1 MASLLFNL
9 PLSFPLLVLGLSS
22 VDSLTQFCHREERV
36 MPKLRKIRERLVPTE
51 KKTCLVDVSTNKM
64 FSILASDDFA
74 RFLDGL
80 VVQTEN
86 NNQQKSTKEIANV

>member
-1 MASLLFNL
+1 M
-9 PLSFPLLVLGLSS
+9 
-22 VDSLTQFCHREERV
+22 TRI
-36 MPKLRKIRERLVPTE
+36 RKVRERLVPTE

-74 RFLDGL
+74 RFLNGL

-86 NNQQKSTKEIANV
+86 NNQQKTTREIANV

>member
-1 MASLLFNL
+1 M
-9 PLSFPLLVLGLSS
+9 
-22 VDSLTQFCHREERV
+22 TRI
-36 MPKLRKIRERLVPTE
+36 RKVRERLVPTE
-51 KKTCLVDVSTNKM
+51 KKTCLVDVSTSKM

-86 NNQQKSTKEIANV
+86 NNQLKSTKEIANV

>member
-1 MASLLFNL
+1 M
-9 PLSFPLLVLGLSS
+9 
-22 VDSLTQFCHREERV
+22 TRI
-36 MPKLRKIRERLVPTE
+36 RKVRERLVPTE
-51 KKTCLVDVSTNKM
+51 KKTCLVDITTNKM

-86 NNQQKSTKEIANV
+86 NNQQKPTREIANV

>member
-1 MASLLFNL
+1 LASLLFNL
-9 PLSFPLLVLGLSS
+9 PLSFPLLVLGLSI
-22 VDSLTQFCHREERV
+22 VDSLSQFPNRENV
-36 MPKLRKIRERLVPTE
+36 MPRLRKVRERLVPTE
-51 KKTCLVDVSTNKM
+51 KKTSLVDISTSKM

-86 NNQQKSTKEIANV
+86 GNQLKPTKEIVNV

>member
-1 MASLLFNL
+1 
-9 PLSFPLLVLGLSS
+9 
-22 VDSLTQFCHREERV
+22 
-36 MPKLRKIRERLVPTE
+36 MPRLRRMRERLVPTE
-51 KKTCLVDVSTNKM
+51 KKTCLVDVSTSKM

-86 NNQQKSTKEIANV
+86 DNQLKSTKEIANV

>member
-1 MASLLFNL
+1 M
-9 PLSFPLLVLGLSS
+9 G
-22 VDSLTQFCHREERV
+22 
-36 MPKLRKIRERLVPTE
+36 KLKRIRGKLVPTE
-51 KKTCLVDVSTNKM
+51 KKTCMVDLTTNKM

-86 NNQQKSTKEIANV
+86 GNQNKPTQEICNV

>member
-1 MASLLFNL
+1 MASLLVNL
-9 PLSFPLLVLGLSS
+9 PLSIPLLVLGLSS
-22 VDSLTQFCHREERV
+22 VDSLTQFCHREIV
-36 MPKLRKIRERLVPTE
+36 MPRIRKVRERLVPVQ
-51 KKTCLVDVSTNKM
+51 KKTCLVDVSTSKM

-86 NNQQKSTKEIANV
+86 DNQSKPTKEIVNV

>member
-1 MASLLFNL
+1 
-9 PLSFPLLVLGLSS
+9 
-22 VDSLTQFCHREERV
+22 
-36 MPKLRKIRERLVPTE
+36 MPRLRKVRERLVPNE

-86 NNQQKSTKEIANV
+86 DNQQKSTKEIANV

>member
-1 MASLLFNL
+1 
-9 PLSFPLLVLGLSS
+9 
-22 VDSLTQFCHREERV
+22 
-36 MPKLRKIRERLVPTE
+36 MPRLRKVRERLVPTE
-51 KKTCLVDVSTNKM
+51 KKTSLVDISTSKM

-86 NNQQKSTKEIANV
+86 GNQLKPTKEIANV

>member
-1 MASLLFNL
+1 M
-9 PLSFPLLVLGLSS
+9 
-22 VDSLTQFCHREERV
+22 TRI
-36 MPKLRKIRERLVPTE
+36 RKVRERLVPAE
-51 KKTCLVDVSTNKM
+51 KKTCLVDVSTSKM

-86 NNQQKSTKEIANV
+86 NNQLKSTKEIANV